1 MQESV
6 PELKNYP
13 QQSSAADALLD
24 GANAA
29 QREAIV
35 HYRGPML
42 VLAGP
47 GSGKTFTMIR
57 RIQYLIQ
64 IYGVPPSTILV
75 ITFTK
80 AAATEMQSRFCQ
92 TDTEKAGQPQF
103 GTFHSIFFSIIQ
115 KHCHYKISDLV
126 TPAQQRMFIKQ
137 VLLNGNYELPIDL
150 DTMENLLSPGI
161 KILGKNRPE
170 KDCSLR
176 NSLKSFIFNIRNKWN
191 GIIK

>member
-29 QREAIV
+29 QREAIA

-64 IYGVPPSTILV
+64 IYGV
-75 ITFTK
+75 
-80 AAATEMQSRFCQ
+80 
-92 TDTEKAGQPQF
+92 
-103 GTFHSIFFSIIQ
+103 
-115 KHCHYKISDLV
+115 
-126 TPAQQRMFIKQ
+126 
-137 VLLNGNYELPIDL
+137 
-150 DTMENLLSPGI
+150 
-161 KILGKNRPE
+161 
-170 KDCSLR
+170 
-176 NSLKSFIFNIRNKWN
+176 
-191 GIIK
+191 